1 MRPSAIA
8 RPPRPPGPKL
18 SPVGVVRL
26 FASGSGRVLD
36 LLTGIADG
44 YPRVACIRVFG
55 ETAYLVS
62 DPDLVREV
70 LVIQGRSLK
79 KGRGLEQA
87 SRLLG
92 NGLLTSEGDEHR
104 EQRKLIQ
111 PAFHGERVRTYAE
124 QMAAAAERV
133 EWADGEVVDLAAEM
147 ARLTLDVVGR
157 TLFGVDL
164 TGSAA
169 DVRTALTDFLEAF
182 GQVAGPGGNLV
193 LRVRPG
199 LRAKLDAAQ
208 AKLDRVVY
216 ELIAS
221 RRESYARGISGDD
234 LVSLLL
240 PTGMSDTELRDQALT
255 FVLAGHE
262 TTANLL
268 TWACWLLDPA
278 TGDALAAEANAAR
291 GAASYDDRP
300 FARAV
305 VAEAMRLYPP
315 AYAIGRRAVAD
326 FELDSWLVPAGSL
339 VITSQWVTSRDQRW
353 WGRDAQQFR
362 PTRWLDADGRF
373 DPAAPGHPRM
383 AYHPFGA
390 GSRICI
396 GEDFAWLEAT
406 LLLSSLARRY
416 RITAD
421 PAFPGVSPAITLRP
435 GGPVPAQISRRAH
448 APYE

>member
-1 MRPSAIA
+1 MTRAL
-8 RPPRPPGPKL
+8 PRPPGPRL
-18 SPVGVVRL
+18 SPLSLVRL
-26 FASGSGRVLD
+26 FASGPGRVLD
-36 LLTGIADG
+36 LLTGIARD
-44 YPRVACIRVFG
+44 YPRVACVKLLG

-70 LVIQGRSLK
+70 LVVQGRALK

-92 NGLLTSEGDEHR
+92 NGLLTSEGAEHR
-104 EQRKLIQ
+104 QQRKLIQ
-111 PAFHGERVRTYAE
+111 PIFHSERVRTYAE

-133 EWADGEVVDLAAEM
+133 EWPDGATVDLATELA
-147 ARLTLDVVGR
+147 ALTLDVVGR

-169 DVRTALTDFLEAF
+169 DVRTALTEFLEAF
-182 GQVAGPGGNLV
+182 GQVAGPGGELV
-193 LRVRPG
+193 LRLRPG
-199 LRAKLDAAQ
+199 LRKRLEAAEG
-208 AKLDRVVY
+208 KLDRVVY
-216 ELIAS
+216 ELIAA
-221 RRESYARGISGDD
+221 RRENAGED

-278 TGDALAAEANAAR
+278 TSQRLAAEATAAESIS
-291 GAASYDDRP
+291 SYGDRP

-305 VAEAMRLYPP
+305 IAEAMRLYPP
-315 AYAIGRRAVAD
+315 AYVIGRRAVAD
-326 FELDSWLVPAGSL
+326 FQLDGWTVPDGALVM
-339 VITSQWVTSRDQRW
+339 TSPWMASRDQRW
-353 WGRDAQQFR
+353 WGRDAEQFR
-362 PTRWLDADGRF
+362 PERWLDAQGHF
-373 DPAAPGHPRM
+373 DPGAPGHPRM

-390 GSRICI
+390 GTRICI
-396 GEDFAWLEAT
+396 GEDFAWLEGT

-416 RITAD
+416 RIEAD

-435 GGPVPAQISRRAH
+435 GGPVPALVHRRTG
-448 APYE
+448 

>member
-1 MRPSAIA
+1 MLTDVA
-8 RPPRPPGPKL
+8 RR
-18 SPVGVVRL
+18 
-26 FASGSGRVLD
+26 
-36 LLTGIADG
+36 
-44 YPRVACIRVFG
+44 YPRVACVRILG

-62 DPDLVREV
+62 DPDLIREV
-70 LVIQGRSLK
+70 LVVQGRSTK

-111 PAFHGERVRTYAE
+111 PAFHGERVRAYAAE
-124 QMAAAAERV
+124 MAAAAERV
-133 EWADGEVVDLAAEM
+133 QWADGARIELANELAA
-147 ARLTLDVVGR
+147 LTLDVVGR

-164 TGSAA
+164 TGSAT
-169 DVRTALTDFLEAF
+169 DVREALTDFLGAF
-182 GQVAGPGGNLV
+182 GQVAGPGGELLLKV
-193 LRVRPG
+193 RSRLRR
-199 LRAKLDAAQ
+199 RLDAAQ
-208 AKLDRVVY
+208 AKLD
-216 ELIAS
+216 ELIYALIAR
-221 RRESYARGISGDD
+221 RREAPGDD
-234 LVSLLL
+234 LVSMLL
-240 PTGMSDTELRDQALT
+240 PTGMDDTELRDQALT

-268 TWACWLLDPA
+268 TWACWLLDDA
-278 TGDALAAEANAAR
+278 TGDRLAAEAAA
-291 GAASYDDRP
+291 AESLSSYEDRP

-315 AYAIGRRAVAD
+315 AYAIGRRATAD
-326 FELDSWLVPAGSL
+326 FALDGWTVPEGAL
-339 VITSQWVTSRDQRW
+339 VITSQWVASRDPRW

-362 PTRWLDADGRF
+362 PERWLAAGGRF
-373 DPAAPGHPRM
+373 DLTAPGHPRM

-406 LLLSSLARRY
+406 LVISSLARRY
-416 RITAD
+416 RIEAD

-435 GGPVPAQISRRAH
+435 GGPVPAVVHRRTT
-448 APYE
+448 

>member
-1 MRPSAIA
+1 MTPSGVS
-8 RPPRPPGPKL
+8 RPPGPKL
-18 SPVGVVRL
+18 SPLGVIRL
-26 FASGSGRVLD
+26 FTSGRGRVLD
-36 LLTGIADG
+36 LLTEIADR
-44 YPRVACIRVFG
+44 YPRVACIRLFG

-62 DPDLVREV
+62 EPALIREV
-70 LVIQGRSLK
+70 LVVEGRALK

-111 PAFHGERVRTYAE
+111 PAFHGERIRAYAQ
-124 QMAAAAERV
+124 QMVAAAERV
-133 EWADGEVVDLAAEM
+133 EWADGARVELGSEM
-147 ARLTLDVVGR
+147 AALTLDVVGR

-164 TGSAA
+164 TGSAG
-169 DVRTALTDFLEAF
+169 DVRDALSELLETF
-182 GQVAGPGGNLV
+182 GQVAGPGGNLL

-199 LRAKLDAAQ
+199 LRKRLEQAQ

-216 ELIAS
+216 ELIAA
-221 RRESYARGISGDD
+221 RRRSFTAGEVGDD
-234 LVSLLL
+234 LISLLL

-255 FVLAGHE
+255 LVLAGHE

-268 TWACWLLDPA
+268 TWACWLLDEA
-278 TGDALAAEANAAR
+278 TSDALADEAAA
-291 GAASYDDRP
+291 AQSSSSYGDRP

-305 VAEAMRLYPP
+305 IAEAMRLYPP
-315 AYAIGRRAVAD
+315 AYAIGRRAVVD
-326 FELDSWLVPAGSL
+326 FELDGWTVPAGAL
-339 VITSQWVTSRDQRW
+339 VMTSQWVTSRDQRW

-362 PTRWLDADGRF
+362 PARWLTADGTF
-373 DPAAPGHPRM
+373 DLAAPGQPRM

-406 LLLSSLARRY
+406 LLLSSLAQRY
-416 RITAD
+416 RIEAD

-435 GGPVPAQISRRAH
+435 AGPVPAVVHRRVSTSVA
-448 APYE
+448 